1 MGSDRDCRKNV
12 SVEVEAGDL
21 VYVSGLALGRA
32 LLGILLVADAPLS
45 VPEITRRLHDSGR
58 TTWSAVGNPPTKR
71 VADSLDYLRRIGKV
85 ERVRRGVY
93 TAVSASMSRT
103 TRQRCLANTRPVR
116 TGEHPDPA
124 KRW

>member
-12 SVEVEAGDL
+12 RVEVEAGNL
-21 VYVSGLALGRA
+21 VYVSGLALRRA

-45 VPEITRRLHDSGR
+45 VPEITRRLHASGR

-93 TAVSASMSRT
+93 TVVSASMSRT
-103 TRQRCLANTRPVR
+103 TRQRCLANTRPVGA
-116 TGEHPDPA
+116 GEHPDPA

>member
-21 VYVSGLALGRA
+21 VYVSGLALRRA
-32 LLGILLVADAPLS
+32 LLGILLAADAPLS
-45 VPEITRRLHDSGR
+45 VPEITRRLHASGR
-58 TTWSAVGNPPTKR
+58 TTWSTVGNPPTKR

-93 TAVSASMSRT
+93 TVVSASMSRA
-103 TRQRCLANTRPVR
+103 TRQRCLANTRPVEA
-116 TGEHPDPA
+116 GEHPDPA

>member
-21 VYVSGLALGRA
+21 VYVSGLALRRA

-45 VPEITRRLHDSGR
+45 VPEITRRLHASGR

-85 ERVRRGVY
+85 ERVRRGLY
-93 TAVSASMSRT
+93 TVVSASMSRT

-116 TGEHPDPA
+116 AGEHPDPA